1 MRVRRRSQHIALATL
16 SALVGWP
23 GLSSSS
29 AFAQIEQPDVVTER
43 AASGTPHLAA
53 TDQVKRPLALAI
65 EQARDTMFVGGKFAA
80 VEDAARTTTVQRD
93 NLVAFSATSGD
104 ISPMFRPSVDGI
116 IFAVRAVG
124 DSVYIGGT
132 FTTIDGVSRP
142 AIAKLDARTGAVDP
156 DFQPAMRGGRV
167 SEIRLVDGRL
177 LVGGTFRQKLIALNP
192 TTGHNTGYLDV
203 PIDGRLDL
211 TTSKTEVYRF
221 AVDPAGSRL
230 IGVGNFTT
238 VGGENRK
245 RAFMLNLRADRAV
258 LSPWYYAP
266 LDKKCRSNTP
276 TRQPYL
282 DDVDFSPN
290 GSYFVFGAT
299 GYVPAT
305 DAEIGTAVCDAVARF
320 ETDVLAPVKPTW
332 INYTGGDTIHSVA
345 ATGAAVYVQGHFR
358 WLDNPYGMDSEGPG
372 AVDRKGVGAVDS
384 TTGRALAWAP
394 QAPAAQGGQDIL
406 ATDAGVWFASDSSRF
421 NYRYHRGIAFAPL
434 P

>member
-1 MRVRRRSQHIALATL
+1 
-16 SALVGWP
+16 
-23 GLSSSS
+23 
-29 AFAQIEQPDVVTER
+29 
-43 AASGTPHLAA
+43 
-53 TDQVKRPLALAI
+53 
-65 EQARDTMFVGGKFAA
+65 
-80 VEDAARTTTVQRD
+80 
-93 NLVAFSATSGD
+93 
-104 ISPMFRPSVDGI
+104 
-116 IFAVRAVG
+116 
-124 DSVYIGGT
+124 
-132 FTTIDGVSRP
+132 
-142 AIAKLDARTGAVDP
+142 
-156 DFQPAMRGGRV
+156 MRGGRV

-177 LVGGTFRQKLIALNP
+177 LVGGTFQQKLIALDP
-192 TTGHNTGYLDV
+192 ATGRNTRYLDV

-245 RAFMLNLRADRAV
+245 RAFMLNLGPDRAA
-258 LSPWYYAP
+258 LSPWYYPP
-266 LDKKCRSNTP
+266 LDKKCLSNTP

-282 DDVDFSPN
+282 DDVDFSPD

-305 DAEIGTAVCDAVARF
+305 TAEIGTAVCDAVARF

-358 WLDNPYGMDSEGPG
+358 WLDNPYGKDSEGPG

-384 TTGRALAWAP
+384 TTGKALAWAP
-394 QAPAAQGGQDIL
+394 QAPAAQGGQDML
-406 ATDAGVWFASDSSRF
+406 ATAAGVWFAADSRRVGG
-421 NYRYHRGIAFAPL
+421 RYHRGIAFTPL